1 MKKYEVFIEKIK
13 MIYHIIIGGRN
24 YALFI
29 IHKTDAKSNKSFG
42 CCYIKDEKDK
52 IFTNAILEYLN
63 NKEYY
68 DKIGIQKRNNGR
80 S

>member
-1 MKKYEVFIEKIK
+1 MNKIFIEKIK
-13 MIYHIIIGGRN
+13 MIYHIIKGGRN
-24 YALFI
+24 YALFM
-29 IHKTDAKSNKSFG
+29 IHKLNYENNTSVG

-52 IFTNAILEYLN
+52 IFIESIKDYLS

-68 DKIGIQKRNNGR
+68 DKIGAIKHNKL

>member
-1 MKKYEVFIEKIK
+1 MKKYKVFIEKIK

-29 IHKTDAKSNKSFG
+29 VHKSDAKSNKAFG
-42 CCYIKDEKDK
+42 CCFIKNEHDD
-52 IFTNAILEYLN
+52 IFVETIKCYLN